1 MGISAAEMLRR
12 LNRVVTE
19 IPEETRKIIQRD
31 PQTIAAK
38 YKEFQRGDRPD
49 GTAIGFYRNSG
60 YGLFKRN
67 LNPLAGGTV
76 DLILTGSFTRG
87 LFVESLGNSR
97 YIFDSTD
104 DKTDDLIGKYGQDIM
119 GLNQGE
125 WYRLQ
130 REVHAPLLIRF
141 IKRQLGQ

>member
-1 MGISAAEMLRR
+1 MVISAAEMLRR

-19 IPEETRKIIQRD
+19 IPEETRRIIQRD
-31 PQTIAAK
+31 PKLIAAK
-38 YKEFQRGDRPD
+38 YKEFQRGDKPD
-49 GTAIGFYRNSG
+49 GTAIGFYRNTE
-60 YGLFKRN
+60 YGLFKQRM
-67 LNPLAGGTV
+67 NPLAGGTV

-97 YIFDSTD
+97 YTFDSTD
-104 DKTDDLIGKYGQDIM
+104 DKTDDLIGKYGKDIM

-125 WYRLQ
+125 WIRLQ